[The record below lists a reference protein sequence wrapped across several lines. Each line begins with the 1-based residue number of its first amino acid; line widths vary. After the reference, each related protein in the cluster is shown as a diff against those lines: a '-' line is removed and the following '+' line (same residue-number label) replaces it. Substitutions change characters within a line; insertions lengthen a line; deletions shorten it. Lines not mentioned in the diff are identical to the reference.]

1 MFLAFF
7 RFEKFIRDPYI
18 ISYRLAYN
26 QAIRTDIYFGVA
38 ESKTAQLTGV

>member
-7 RFEKFIRDPYI
+7 RFGKFIRDPNI
-18 ISYRLAYN
+18 ISFRLVYN
-26 QAIRTDIYFGVA
+26 QAIREDIYFGVA